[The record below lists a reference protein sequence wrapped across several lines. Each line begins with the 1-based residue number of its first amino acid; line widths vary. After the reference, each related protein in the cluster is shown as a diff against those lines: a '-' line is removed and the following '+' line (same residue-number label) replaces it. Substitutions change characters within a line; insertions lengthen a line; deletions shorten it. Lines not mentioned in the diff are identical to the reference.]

1 MTNCNI
7 SYYDLHDGKML
18 YLLTQY
24 SLWNRKHH
32 PFLLCGYMRDE
43 GVINNSHTCK
53 VMSDKDYLVRYERSN
68 RRWNLK
74 QKHVG
79 IDKYTNANH
88 LDWVDEKN
96 LGVSH
101 FGIHPKLLP
110 LSNIRFD
117 TFHMKCS
124 ITRKLMTLLRGFI
137 LNQSTLIIKQFSA
150 LLAEFWGDFLC
161 LSGGIIKNSH
171 CSMGMN

>member
-1 MTNCNI
+1 MPAVKGYFLAKSELYDNKKSIPYLTDSNI

-18 YLLTQY
+18 YLLTQH

-32 PFLLCGYMRDE
+32 PFLLCTCMRGE
-43 GVINNSHTCK
+43 GVINDNHTCK
-53 VMSDKDYLVRYERSN
+53 LISDKDYLVRFKRSE

-74 QKHVG
+74 QKQVG

-88 LDWVDEKN
+88 LDWIDEKN
-96 LGVSH
+96 VGVSH
-101 FGIHPKLLP
+101 FGIHPTLLP

-124 ITRKLMTLLRGFI
+124 ITRKLMTLLCGLF
-137 LNQSTLIIKQFSA
+137 
-150 LLAEFWGDFLC
+150 
-161 LSGGIIKNSH
+161 
-171 CSMGMN
+171 